1 MEFVFRNVNEAFRGL
16 VDGVASGRIPTRRET
31 SRAGDV
37 LRIPEPVLVAY
48 ERPWERVLFNPAR
61 DCNPFFHLLESFW
74 MLRGAR
80 DVKTVAWANSRMK
93 EFSDDGNVFHGAY
106 GYRWRNH
113 FGFDQLADI
122 IDELLADPGSR
133 RVVLQIWDCRCD
145 LGRRIVSRDKP
156 CNTQAYF
163 AIREEKT
170 PHNWPPEK
178 LQRKIAQEYE
188 MAGLARKD
196 GDITDSN
203 QRLKRIEMYR
213 QGYATSRAVL
223 DMTVCNRSNDMIWGM
238 LGANVVHFSFLQ
250 EYIAQQVGVS
260 MGRYY
265 QFTNN
270 LHVYTKRWKP
280 EVWEPFHCDYY
291 VSTIETVPIGETFN
305 RDVVFP
311 MLMAFGWHK
320 RRDYDRALNRIER
333 VEADDWRLAGTTW
346 LCKRR
351 DMYASRTSTEQ
362 D

>member
-80 DVKTVAWANSRMK
+80 DVKTVAWANSRMR

-122 IDELLADPGSR
+122 IDELRADPGSR

-163 AIREEKT
+163 AIDNG
-170 PHNWPPEK
+170 H
-178 LQRKIAQEYE
+178 L
-188 MAGLARKD
+188 
-196 GDITDSN
+196 
-203 QRLKRIEMYR
+203 
-213 QGYATSRAVL
+213 V
-223 DMTVCNRSNDMIWGM
+223 MTVCNRSNDMIWGM

-250 EYIAQQVGVS
+250 EYIAQQVGVP

-270 LHVYTKRWKP
+270 LHVYTERWKP
-280 EVWEPFHCDYY
+280 EVWEPFHRDYY
-291 VSTIETVPIGETFN
+291 TSTIETVPMGETFN

-320 RRDYDRALNRIER
+320 RRDYDRALDRIER

>member
-80 DVKTVAWANSRMK
+80 DVKTVAWANSRMR

-122 IDELLADPGSR
+122 IDELRADPGSR

-163 AIREEKT
+163 AIDNG
-170 PHNWPPEK
+170 H
-178 LQRKIAQEYE
+178 L
-188 MAGLARKD
+188 
-196 GDITDSN
+196 
-203 QRLKRIEMYR
+203 
-213 QGYATSRAVL
+213 V
-223 DMTVCNRSNDMIWGM
+223 MTVCNRSNDMIWGM

-250 EYIAQQVGVS
+250 EYIAQQVGVP

-270 LHVYTKRWKP
+270 LHVYTERWKP
-280 EVWEPFHCDYY
+280 EVWEPFHRDYY

-351 DMYASRTSTEQ
+351 DMYASRTRTEQ

>member
-122 IDELLADPGSR
+122 IDELRADPGSR

-163 AIREEKT
+163 AID
-170 PHNWPPEK
+170 NGK
-178 LQRKIAQEYE
+178 L
-188 MAGLARKD
+188 
-196 GDITDSN
+196 
-203 QRLKRIEMYR
+203 
-213 QGYATSRAVL
+213 V
-223 DMTVCNRSNDMIWGM
+223 MTVCNRSNDMIWGM

-270 LHVYTKRWKP
+270 LHVYTERWKP
-280 EVWEPFHCDYY
+280 EVWEPFHRDYY
-291 VSTIETVPIGETFN
+291 ASTIETVPIGETFN

-311 MLMAFGWHK
+311 MLMAFGWHR
-320 RRDYDRALNRIER
+320 RRDYGRALDRIQR

>member
-48 ERPWERVLFNPAR
+48 ERPWERVLFNQAR

-80 DVKTVAWANSRMK
+80 DVKTVAWANSRMR

-122 IDELLADPGSR
+122 IDELRADPGSR

-163 AIREEKT
+163 AID
-170 PHNWPPEK
+170 NGQ
-178 LQRKIAQEYE
+178 L
-188 MAGLARKD
+188 
-196 GDITDSN
+196 
-203 QRLKRIEMYR
+203 
-213 QGYATSRAVL
+213 V
-223 DMTVCNRSNDMIWGM
+223 MTVCNRSNDMIWGM

-250 EYIAQQVGVS
+250 EYIAQQVGVP

-270 LHVYTKRWKP
+270 LHVYTERWKP
-280 EVWEPFHCDYY
+280 EVWEPFHRDYY
-291 VSTIETVPIGETFN
+291 TSTIETVPMGKTFN

-320 RRDYDRALNRIER
+320 RRDYDRALDRIER
-333 VEADDWRLAGTTW
+333 VEADDWRFAGTTW